1 MNKTDLIQKVKDLD
15 GLSQDERA
23 YLINLVNTKK
33 KYGLVWEDK
42 SEEVEEQLREN
53 LPVLKEVKEK
63 AIVNGEDYPNHILI
77 EGDNLHALATLTFS
91 HIGKIDAMYF
101 DPPYNT
107 GAKDWRYNN
116 DYVDKEDSFK
126 HSKWISFMD
135 KRLRIAHKLLAEDGI
150 ICITIDDYEM
160 PRLFILME
168 SIFGEENHLGTIII
182 RNNPAGRSTVK
193 GVSITHEYALFF
205 GKSLLSKV
213 GRLERN
219 EAQKNRYDEKDE
231 NGFFEWVNFRKPGS
245 MKEESPKMF
254 YPIFVSENT
263 FRIPKMEYD
272 SNTNEYILSESPKLD
287 ELIIY
292 PIDDDGKERRWRW
305 GLERFI
311 NSPFEFKVKRLK
323 NKLHIYFKGRIND
336 DGILPMTW
344 WDKKEYSS
352 TAYGTNLVKD
362 IFGELQV
369 FSYPKSL
376 FAVID
381 CLKVLSSKKDMI
393 VLDIFGGS
401 GTTMHAIMQMNNE
414 DGGSRQA
421 ILASNNENNICEE
434 VTYERNKRIIQGYT
448 NAKKNNIE
456 GLINNNL
463 RYYKTETIG
472 RETSLRNKRD
482 LTKLATELLCIK
494 ENCYTEQKIKL
505 KQSKLFF
512 NKNVTL
518 LILFDDHII
527 PEAIDLIK
535 SMDTKL
541 IKVYVFSMGSDP
553 YTEDFAEVLDKV
565 TLCAL
570 PDAIYKA
577 YQNVLPNKRRS
588 IPIVE
593 EFQEISTNENGEQLS
608 LL

>member
-1 MNKTDLIQKVKDLD
+1 
-15 GLSQDERA
+15 
-23 YLINLVNTKK
+23 
-33 KYGLVWEDK
+33 
-42 SEEVEEQLREN
+42 
-53 LPVLKEVKEK
+53 
-63 AIVNGEDYPNHILI
+63 
-77 EGDNLHALATLTFS
+77 
-91 HIGKIDAMYF
+91 
-101 DPPYNT
+101 
-107 GAKDWRYNN
+107 
-116 DYVDKEDSFK
+116 
-126 HSKWISFMD
+126 
-135 KRLRIAHKLLAEDGI
+135 
-150 ICITIDDYEM
+150 
-160 PRLFILME
+160 
-168 SIFGEENHLGTIII
+168 
-182 RNNPAGRSTVK
+182 
-193 GVSITHEYALFF
+193 
-205 GKSLLSKV
+205 
-213 GRLERN
+213 
-219 EAQKNRYDEKDE
+219 
-231 NGFFEWVNFRKPGS
+231 
-245 MKEESPKMF
+245 
-254 YPIFVSENT
+254 
-263 FRIPKMEYD
+263 
-272 SNTNEYILSESPKLD
+272 
-287 ELIIY
+287 
-292 PIDDDGKERRWRW
+292 
-305 GLERFI
+305 
-311 NSPFEFKVKRLK
+311 
-323 NKLHIYFKGRIND
+323 
-336 DGILPMTW
+336 MTW